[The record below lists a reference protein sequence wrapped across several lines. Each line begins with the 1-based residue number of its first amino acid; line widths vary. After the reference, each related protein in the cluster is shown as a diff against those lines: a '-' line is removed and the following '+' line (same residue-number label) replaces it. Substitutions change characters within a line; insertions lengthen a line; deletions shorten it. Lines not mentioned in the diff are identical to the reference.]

1 MAQVIALHELLQPLA
16 PLEPLAPPSRDWR
29 FTAQMYKTSMCR
41 YYTRR
46 GGCRR
51 GAACA
56 FAHGVGE
63 SRVAPDLTKTSLCSA
78 WKSRTCSRAAR
89 DCPFA
94 HGFTDL
100 RTTQCFR
107 SHKLLEPKELKV
119 RKVRDEE
126 ARKGSVPMR
135 AQRTQRTQR
144 TQRLSAQAA
153 CDLVRW
159 ASEDV
164 QSRGDAL
171 RGDSMAA
178 VLLESLPT
186 HYED

>member
-1 MAQVIALHELLQPLA
+1 
-16 PLEPLAPPSRDWR
+16 
-29 FTAQMYKTSMCR
+29 MYKTSMCR

-78 WKSRTCSRAAR
+78 WKNRTCSRTAR

-94 HGFTDL
+94 HGFKDL
-100 RTTQCFR
+100 RTTPCFG
-107 SHKLLEPKELKV
+107 SNKLLEPKELKV
-119 RKVRDEE
+119 RKVLDEE
-126 ARKGSVPMR
+126 TRKGSVPAR
-135 AQRTQRTQR
+135 ANGTQ
-144 TQRLSAQAA
+144 QRLSAQAA

-171 RGDSMAA
+171 RGERMAA